1 MEDYLIRAITT
12 NKEIRALAVNS
23 TKTVEKAR
31 KIHET
36 TPVATAALGRVM
48 SGVLLMGSL
57 VKSGEETSLSI
68 RGDGPIKKILAE
80 ANQKGEVRG
89 YVANPNLPLKLNK
102 SKKLDVASAIG
113 KGELVVRKN
122 YFMKEPYEGKVKLI
136 SGRIGDDLSYYFT
149 KSEQKPS
156 SVGVGVLVDKDQ
168 TVKAAG
174 GFLIQ
179 LLPEASDETI
189 DKLEENIG
197 KINSLSRLIE
207 EGRSPEDLLDILLEG
222 FDYRVMAEKNVEY
235 KCSCNREQVKGV
247 MISLGEDELRETLKE
262 EGKVEIKC
270 HFCKSKYEFNEKEVE
285 EAIKNSNKKQEG

>member
-23 TKTVEKAR
+23 TKTVEEAR

-48 SGVLLMGSL
+48 AGGLLMGSL

-68 RGDGPIKKILAE
+68 RGDGPIKKILVE
-80 ANQKGEVRG
+80 SNQKGEVRG
-89 YVANPNLPLKLNK
+89 YVANPKLPLKLTNN
-102 SKKLDVASAIG
+102 KKLDVASAVG

-122 YFMKEPYEGKVKLI
+122 YFMKEPYEGRVNLI
-136 SGRIGDDLSYYFT
+136 SGKIGDDLSYYFT

-168 TVKAAG
+168 SVKAAG

-179 LLPEASDETI
+179 LLPEASEDTI
-189 DKLEENIG
+189 DKLENNISN
-197 KINSLSRLIE
+197 INSLSHLIE
-207 EGRSPEDLLDILLEG
+207 EGRSPEDLLDILLKG
-222 FDYRVMAEKNVEY
+222 FDYRVMAEKGVEY

-247 MISLGEDELRETLKE
+247 MVSLGEDELKETLAE
-262 EGKVEIKC
+262 EGKVEIRC
-270 HFCKSKYEFNEKEVE
+270 HFCNSKYEFNEEEVE
-285 EAIKNSNKKQEG
+285 KAIKNNDKTQEG

>member
-23 TKTVEKAR
+23 TKTVEEAR

-48 SGVLLMGSL
+48 AGGLLMGSL
-57 VKSGEETSLSI
+57 VKSGEETILSI
-68 RGDGPIKKILAE
+68 RGDGPIKKILVE
-80 ANQKGEVRG
+80 SNQKGEVRG
-89 YVANPNLPLKLNK
+89 YVANPKLPLKLTNN
-102 SKKLDVASAIG
+102 KKLDVASAVG

-122 YFMKEPYEGKVKLI
+122 YFMKEPYEGRVNLI
-136 SGRIGDDLSYYFT
+136 SGKIGDDLSYYFT

-168 TVKAAG
+168 SVKAAG

-179 LLPEASDETI
+179 LLPEASEDTI
-189 DKLEENIG
+189 DKLENNISN
-197 KINSLSRLIE
+197 INSLSHLIE
-207 EGRSPEDLLDILLEG
+207 EGRSPEDLLDILLKG
-222 FDYRVMAEKNVEY
+222 FDYRVMAEKGVEY

-247 MISLGEDELRETLKE
+247 MVSLGEDELKETLAE
-262 EGKVEIKC
+262 EGKVEIRC
-270 HFCKSKYEFNEKEVE
+270 HFCNSKYEFNEEEVE
-285 EAIKNSNKKQEG
+285 KAIKNNDKTQEG